1 MIDRLY
7 PPAYFM
13 GNGYGSDPRR
23 DSMYRQERDRIYRYR
38 SSGRI
43 LDVGCGVGSFLECFD
58 DQWDKWAIEPASY
71 AAEEARRRGERLI
84 EASSI
89 EDDCGFWDVV
99 VFRGTIQHVPRPFE
113 YLEKARGWLADN
125 GLLVL
130 LATPN
135 TNSPYYR
142 RFKTLPPLDPP
153 RNFLLPSDLM
163 LVNALENIGFAIRD
177 VVYPYLETPYA
188 HPVRDHL
195 RWLIGKQPFAFWRSM
210 MEIYAVK

>member
-7 PPAYFM
+7 PPSYFT
-13 GNGYGSDPRR
+13 GNDYGSDPRR
-23 DSMYRQERDRIYRYR
+23 DSMYHQERDRIYGYKR
-38 SSGRI
+38 SGHI

-58 DQWDKWAIEPASY
+58 DRWDKWAIEPASY
-71 AAEEARRRGERLI
+71 AAEESRRRGERLV
-84 EASSI
+84 EPDSI
-89 EDDCGFWDVV
+89 EDDCGFWDVI

-163 LVNALENIGFAIRD
+163 LVNALENIGFAIQD

-195 RWLIGKQPFAFWRSM
+195 RWLTGKQPFAFWRSM
-210 MEIYAVK
+210 MEIYAIK